1 MKYTHSQVEVHSWS
15 HNIDGS
21 HWLCDTNCHMPV
33 VCCWPTWNA
42 YALWWTN
49 IDMAEAWAMNGNKQN
64 KIKQNKKKIGTENM
78 ETLCCRRRSILANL
92 IYPKNVSHIT
102 YANIYRSHRN
112 VGCDLKIAPKIKFWS
127 AHTTH
132 THTQNHLWRTRRYAI
147 REFVVAGLM
156 KHWSLSAIRR
166 AVHTHNI
173 YVASNVCICII

>member
-1 MKYTHSQVEVHSWS
+1 MKNTHSQIEVHSWS

-21 HWLCDTNCHMPV
+21 HWLCDTNCHMSV

-78 ETLCCRRRSILANL
+78 ETLCCRRRSIFANL

-132 THTQNHLWRTRRYAI
+132 THTPRTTFEGRGDMRFANSLLAFWWSTGRWVLFDALCTRI
-147 REFVVAGLM
+147 IFMLPQMCVFV
-156 KHWSLSAIRR
+156 
-166 AVHTHNI
+166 
-173 YVASNVCICII
+173 